1 MSSYKSLNRSYWTQ
15 LKTFMSICLSLK
27 LAEIFRKSI
36 KMNKRI
42 SFLLTFIFCCH
53 ISLAQSNIKQI
64 NIQKSVVQDGFFI
77 YKINIQNYEKPYLK
91 LSNLIFEEAQTNQKV
106 SAFDQIEPI
115 VILGKEKKQPFA
127 LVYIPVYKT
136 EGNFVR
142 ALKSLQLEWIEK
154 ENDKQF
160 VQKSTAVTNSVLA
173 DGNWYKIEIT
183 KEGIYK
189 IDYNFIQNKL
199 GVNPSTINTNNISLF
214 GNGGAQISQS
224 NADSFFDDLIE
235 NKIKVVDGG
244 DGIFNQED
252 YILFYA
258 QGSNSWTKDSL
269 GKKFYHVKNIYEDK
283 SYYFINFNR
292 PNSKR
297 VNSESGNIASN
308 IVVSSSNQFAMINED
323 ILNIGR
329 FGKTWWGD
337 EFSSDPGKSTSKNY
351 TFNTGL
357 LTDSVIARIH
367 FGVRSSVGNNLVNI
381 LLNNNLINSTN
392 YGSVGT
398 SVEDNPLVDN
408 YLTNASL
415 VSGSSVTYSIN
426 FQPGISSARGYLD
439 YLELNWRSALNFAN
453 GFYSFRDWNSVGVGN
468 VAKFTINSANNNLQI
483 WDITQPLE
491 PIQINGTF
499 NNNEYTFSRD
509 ASLLR
514 NYIAFDGSNF
524 STPDFV
530 QKIDNQNLHGSAQMD
545 YIIVT
550 HKNFLNAAEKL
561 ANFHRTKNNLKVIVA
576 TTDQIYNE
584 FSSGSQDIGAIR
596 NFARMFYDRAGND
609 TNLMPKYLLLL
620 GDASFDYKD
629 RIANNTNFVPTYE
642 TTESINLI
650 DGYCSDDYFS
660 FLDDNED
667 IENWGI
673 ANTMDLGVGR
683 LPVATAD
690 AALKVVDKIINY
702 AQPKT
707 LGPWRINTTVIADNG
722 DGEQHFMDGET
733 MAATIEKNTNIY
745 NENKIYLSVLPTIST
760 PGGMRAP
767 EANKAIND
775 AIFNGTFLVNYNGH
789 GSITTLAHER
799 ILTQDDF
806 NNWKNADML
815 PIMITATCDFSKY
828 DDPAYVS
835 AGEKLAIKADG
846 GAIALLTTT
855 QLVYAH
861 LNRPMNTQYLDAT
874 FKNYTGTLPTLG
886 DAFRISKNQTYSSP
900 KDKWT
905 LSNYRKFVLLGDPA
919 LHPAYPTNRVL
930 TTELLDGNTGEPIDT
945 IKALGKYI
953 IKGKVVDK
961 DGAMLPNFNG
971 KINITLFD
979 KKKTVALG
987 SSLGLSFKV
996 QNNIIFKG
1004 KVSVTNGEFSCEFIT
1019 PKDINYEFGKGK
1031 ISYYAENGLIDA
1043 AGADTN
1049 LLVGGFSDNP
1059 NIEDNAPI
1067 VKPYMN
1073 DSLFQDGGITGANSI
1088 LFVSF
1093 YDETGINVSG
1103 NSIGHDITAV
1113 LDNQFESPY
1122 ILNDYYQ
1129 TAPNDYKNGYVR
1141 FPITGLSDGSHSISV
1156 KAWDMNNNSGEGKV
1170 YFEVVNGKILAI
1182 KNLMNYPNPFNQTT
1196 TFVFDHNHPNEE
1208 INITIL
1214 IYNTN
1219 GSFVTSINKT
1229 FSPTGSKTNE
1239 ITWEGTTNNGSQL
1252 PSGMYAYKINIKT
1265 STGIE
1270 ETAYQKLVII
1280 R

>member
-1 MSSYKSLNRSYWTQ
+1 MYKT
-15 LKTFMSICLSLK
+15 IG
-27 LAEIFRKSI
+27 
-36 KMNKRI
+36 
-42 SFLLTFIFCCH
+42 FLLTFIFCCQ
-53 ISLAQSNIKQI
+53 LATAQENIKHI
-64 NIQKSVVQDGFFI
+64 NIQEKLVQNGFYIFKT
-77 YKINIQNYEKPYLK
+77 YLSRYEKPAIK
-91 LSNLIFEEAQTNQKV
+91 ISNLILGEPISNNKDEAFPN
-106 SAFDQIEPI
+106 IEPT

-127 LVYIPVYKT
+127 LIYVPVLKK
-136 EGNFVR
+136 EGNSVKP
-142 ALKSLQLEWIEK
+142 LKSFQIEWTEK
-154 ENDKQF
+154 EVANTIANKTTT
-160 VQKSTAVTNSVLA
+160 VSNSVLT
-173 DGNWYKIEIT
+173 DGTWYKIAVA

-199 GVNPSTINTNNISLF
+199 GLNPSTINTKNISLF

-224 NADSFFDDLIE
+224 NADHYFDDLVE
-235 NKIKVVDGG
+235 NRIKVVDGG
-244 DGIFNQED
+244 DGIFNQDD

-258 QGSNSWTKDSL
+258 QGPNNWVKDSS
-269 GKKFYHVKNIYEDK
+269 GKKFYHIKNIYEDK

-292 PNSKR
+292 QNPKR
-297 VNSESGNIASN
+297 INSESGNITSN
-308 IVVSSSNQFAMINED
+308 VAVNSSNQSAVVNDDIINV
-323 ILNIGR
+323 GR

-337 EFSSDPGKSTSKNY
+337 EFSSDPGKSISKNY
-351 TFNTGL
+351 TFTIGS
-357 LTDSVIARIH
+357 LTDSVIARLH
-367 FGVRSSVGNNLVNI
+367 FGVRSSVGGNIVNV

-408 YLTNASL
+408 YQTLASIA
-415 VSGSSVTYSIN
+415 SGSTVTYTIN

-453 GFYSFRDWNSVGVGN
+453 GFYSFRDWNSVGAGN
-468 VAKFTINSANNNLQI
+468 VAKFTINNANNNLQI
-483 WDITQPLE
+483 WDVTQPLE
-491 PIQINGTF
+491 PIQINGSF

-514 NYIAFDGSNF
+514 NYVAFDGSNF

-530 QKIDNQNLHGSAQMD
+530 QKIDNQNLHGSAQID

-629 RIANNTNFVPTYE
+629 RIAYNTNFVPTYE

-667 IENWGI
+667 IENWAI

-690 AALKVVDKIINY
+690 AALKVVDKVIYY
-702 AQPKT
+702 AQPNT

-745 NENKIYLSVLPTIST
+745 NENKIYLSVLPSIST
-760 PGGMRAP
+760 PGGVRAP

-775 AIFNGTFLVNYNGH
+775 AIFKGTFLVNYNGH

-815 PIMITATCDFSKY
+815 PIMVTATCDFSKY

-874 FKNYTGTLPTLG
+874 FKSYAGVEPTLG
-886 DAFRISKNQTYSSP
+886 DVFRISKNQTYSSP
-900 KDKWT
+900 RDKWT

-919 LHPAYPTNRVL
+919 LRPAYPTNKVV
-930 TTELLDGNTGEPIDT
+930 TTELLDGNTETPIDT

-953 IKGKVVDK
+953 LKGKVVDNN
-961 DGAMLPNFNG
+961 GAEMPNFNG
-971 KINITLFD
+971 KIYITLFD

-987 SSLGLSFKV
+987 SSLGLIFKV

-1004 KVSVTNGEFSCEFIT
+1004 KVSVTNGTFSCEFIT

-1031 ISYYAENGLIDA
+1031 ISYYAENSLIDA

-1049 LLVGGFSDNP
+1049 LVIGGFSDNP
-1059 NIEDNAPI
+1059 NIEDNPPV

-1141 FPITGLSDGSHSISV
+1141 FPITGLSDGSHSIIV

-1170 YFEVVNGKILAI
+1170 YFEVVNGKIVAI

-1208 INITIL
+1208 INATIL
-1214 IYNTN
+1214 IYNNN
-1219 GSFVTSINKT
+1219 GSFVASINKT

-1239 ITWEGTTNNGSQL
+1239 ITWDGTTNNGSQL
-1252 PSGMYAYKINIKT
+1252 PSGIYAYKINIKNT
-1265 STGIE
+1265 AGIE